1 MANRNH
7 RGQSKLVFVIA
18 VCAALAAGVSTVWA
32 AKRPENS
39 FGAPVVRVMPVAS
52 PVEINPCAAGACW

>member
-1 MANRNH
+1 MSSRKD
-7 RGQSKLVFVIA
+7 RGQSKLVLVIA

-39 FGAPVVRVMPVAS
+39 FGARVVRVTPVAS
-52 PVEINPCAAGACW
+52 PVEINPCASGACW